1 MPTTSIPVAF
11 SLICYLLGGASGGN
25 RELYLIFSMSFKLH
39 TLSMIA
45 KEQKNR
51 QEITFALRENLEKL
65 KRLHNERISF
75 KE

>member
-1 MPTTSIPVAF
+1 
-11 SLICYLLGGASGGN
+11 
-25 RELYLIFSMSFKLH
+25 
-39 TLSMIA
+39 MIA